1 MQRTTDNDDDA
12 APTSTGGDTSKARAG
27 SDPTPPSSEQH
38 IASTADDEGRASKAS
53 VCGKAGLRD
62 SNAFVWADWPRK
74 NKWELFVG
82 GNLIS
87 AAVIVSEISQVKGC
101 FDEPREEMSDATDG
115 RAGNTAESEI
125 GTGESIRVMVIALLV
140 FGLVTE
146 LISAV
151 VLSSQYRSPLDIKS
165 MRKVPPDTIRSC
177 GGASVVVNFLAPF
190 SWGVIYTCGSYV
202 TIQVDTFASCGGHE
216 GSGLVMYLVVSGL
229 FIFLVGLSLLALAV
243 FMLIFSCGSPA
254 RCTDNCCAAVR
265 RAYSRRILSIAA
277 LLDVFWQVQGSVWL
291 YRTGGVDGSVFVV
304 LVVLC
309 IVGGVLAALGSGAPD
324 STQELPG
331 DAPPPVLTEQPE
343 AADGV

>member
-38 IASTADDEGRASKAS
+38 IASTADDDEGRASKAS

-125 GTGESIRVMVIALLV
+125 GTG
-140 FGLVTE
+140 GNP
-146 LISAV
+146 
-151 VLSSQYRSPLDIKS
+151 Y
-165 MRKVPPDTIRSC
+165 
-177 GGASVVVNFLAPF
+177 AS
-190 SWGVIYTCGSYV
+190 W
-202 TIQVDTFASCGGHE
+202 
-216 GSGLVMYLVVSGL
+216 
-229 FIFLVGLSLLALAV
+229 
-243 FMLIFSCGSPA
+243 
-254 RCTDNCCAAVR
+254 
-265 RAYSRRILSIAA
+265 
-277 LLDVFWQVQGSVWL
+277 
-291 YRTGGVDGSVFVV
+291 
-304 LVVLC
+304 
-309 IVGGVLAALGSGAPD
+309 
-324 STQELPG
+324 
-331 DAPPPVLTEQPE
+331 
-343 AADGV
+343 